1 MYGSYVHN
9 RCEDAYTRMHTYTY
23 LRGGGGAGA
32 QLGYEAVQVT
42 GRSRHHL
49 PGLSDL
55 ATSGGLPGES
65 RVVGAD
71 THTQAHTRTRMHAR
85 THAHMQSMHAYTQ
98 VYLASSALWARNICQ
113 KCGRPPEGQE
123 WLPAH
128 DARSDEDVCVQMKD
142 RIEAHESLNP
152 HGSHK
157 DQVGARDRSVSKM
170 CVSCVAPV
178 WVCAGAEVSLT
189 ARRADARMDAYT
201 HTHTHTHITHTHST
215 CGARRTGRR

>member
-1 MYGSYVHN
+1 MKLYKSLGTAVTTCRGCRTWPLVAVCQVSLASSALIH
-9 RCEDAYTRMHTYTY
+9 THKHTY
-23 LRGGGGAGA
+23 
-32 QLGYEAVQVT
+32 
-42 GRSRHHL
+42 
-49 PGLSDL
+49 
-55 ATSGGLPGES
+55 
-65 RVVGAD
+65 
-71 THTQAHTRTRMHAR
+71 AHAHAR
-85 THAHMQSMHAYTQ
+85 THTHTHMQSMHTYMQ

-123 WLPAH
+123 WLPAD

-178 WVCAGAEVSLT
+178 WLCAVAGVSLT
-189 ARRADARMDAYT
+189 ARRADACMDAHT
-201 HTHTHTHITHTHST
+201 HIHTHTSHTHST

>member
-42 GRSRHHL
+42 GHSRHHL

-170 CVSCVAPV
+170 CVSCVAPGCV
-178 WVCAGAEVSLT
+178 QEQRCL
-189 ARRADARMDAYT
+189 
-201 HTHTHTHITHTHST
+201 
-215 CGARRTGRR
+215 